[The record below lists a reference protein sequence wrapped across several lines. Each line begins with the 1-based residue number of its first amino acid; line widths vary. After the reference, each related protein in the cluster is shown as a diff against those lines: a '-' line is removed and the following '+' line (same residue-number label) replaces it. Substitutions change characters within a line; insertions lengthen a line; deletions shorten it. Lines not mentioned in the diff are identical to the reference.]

1 MAKNGFIEK
10 NISFTLKKK
19 QRSNGMSQWSLTSIE
34 VVALDI
40 DFIIHLML

>member
-1 MAKNGFIEK
+1 MAKNSFIEK
-10 NISFTLKKK
+10 NIYFTLFLK
-19 QRSNGMSQWSLTSIE
+19 QRSNGMSQWNLTSIE